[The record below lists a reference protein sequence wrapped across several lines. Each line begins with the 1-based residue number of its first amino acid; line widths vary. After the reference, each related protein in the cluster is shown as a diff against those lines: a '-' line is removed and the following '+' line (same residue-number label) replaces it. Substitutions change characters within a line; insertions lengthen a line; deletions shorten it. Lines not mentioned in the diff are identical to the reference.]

1 MNKARAIQ
9 KFHDAVYDATQV
21 LEDLAKAGR
30 LENEGKIA
38 TVEDVGKLRA
48 EMANGA
54 AELIDDHW
62 ISFDKPK
69 ASDDDDDDDE
79 DNV

>member
-1 MNKARAIQ
+1 MNKAQAVQ
-9 KFHDAVYDATQV
+9 KFRDAIYVATQV
-21 LEDLAKAGR
+21 IEDLAEAGR
-30 LENEGKIA
+30 LENEGKTA
-38 TVEDVGKLRA
+38 TVEDVGKLRN

-69 ASDDDDDDDE
+69 ASDDDGDE
-79 DNV
+79 DTV